1 MERPPECPPAETLAL
16 LPDGRANRKV
26 RRALMAHLDACSRCR
41 MVLAFTGQYQASCE
55 PARPARWIDARSWQ
69 FLGVPPRFS
78 LAFGLLLAAGILS
91 LWITASLDD
100 LGGMVGRTSTEA
112 IASPLFDGPKYLTYS
127 ERRWRGD
134 ANSFL
139 FGSGPT
145 PAQTAFRIGVQEVDF
160 RVALE
165 EGRRE
170 DAAAVLETLRSL
182 GRQGGGAR
190 GWSSVEDAL
199 SKGAEKRRIVEE
211 LEILDGE
218 LYSQLDSLALD
229 LGRWAEASRMAA
241 SARDATYFTGPSFQR
256 ILADLEERQLP
267 KPVDSEIQRIR
278 AHVSSIPSEAAFD
291 GLEKA
296 FRQLILLH

>member
-1 MERPPECPPAETLAL
+1 MERPLECPPAETLAL

-26 RRALMAHLDACSRCR
+26 RRALLAHLDACSQCR
-41 MVLAFTGQYQASCE
+41 MVLAFTGQYEASRE
-55 PARPARWIDARSWQ
+55 PGHPAGWINSRWWE
-69 FLGVPPRFS
+69 FPGVAPRFS
-78 LAFGLLLAAGILS
+78 LAFGVLLAAGLAS
-91 LWITASLDD
+91 FLITASLDG
-100 LGGMVGRTSTEA
+100 LRGTIGRTSTEA
-112 IASPLFDGPKYLTYS
+112 IASPLFKDQVASSYS
-127 ERRWRGD
+127 DRRWRGE

-170 DAAAVLETLRSL
+170 DAAAALETLRSL
-182 GRQGGGAR
+182 GRQAGAAR
-190 GWSSVEDAL
+190 GGSSLEDAL
-199 SKGAEKRRIVEE
+199 SKGAAKARVVEE
-211 LEILDGE
+211 LESLDRK

-241 SARDATYFTGPSFQR
+241 SGRNATYFTGPSFQR

-267 KPVDSEIQRIR
+267 EPVDSEIQRIR
-278 AHVSSIPSEAAFD
+278 AHASSIPSEAAFY